1 MPIVASADGSSSED
15 LMKSSSGSA
24 RSANLERVTPPIT
37 SRTIRRQPHPTPQT
51 LTADICVLGAGI
63 AGVSAALQAA
73 KLGRHVIIV
82 DAAPSLGGQAV
93 GSIIGTIIGL
103 YTHGPQ
109 PYQITHGVADELI
122 ADLTE
127 EGSLSRRVSMTGT
140 ITFQYD
146 EVRLARWMERKV
158 EDAGVRALVGAVLT
172 DVGFDN
178 RRVRHL
184 ELATRFGTARV
195 EAASYVDASGD
206 ATLCYQA
213 GLEVRE
219 PDAPVYGSLNF
230 IIEGYDTDAVKDLVI
245 KDVHDRLAERGSQY
259 GLVRHDGFLMH
270 FPGKTVM
277 LANVTHFETPLDPAA
292 GAQMVFEGRRQADN
306 IIRFLRAEFPRIF
319 ANAKVRTY
327 GNPGLRQ
334 TRWIVGARQLTLDQI
349 RSGERPADAA
359 ARCAWWVELHNAK
372 ELVHWERFE
381 PDHVYYIPLS
391 CMIPREADNIV
402 AAGRCVDADVSA
414 LSAIRVMGP
423 CIAMGTAAAHALDL
437 AGTTSVHDI
446 DLATLQR
453 RLTDNLDRR

>member
-1 MPIVASADGSSSED
+1 MPAPTTTRVLRRSADS
-15 LMKSSSGSA
+15 
-24 RSANLERVTPPIT
+24 PPAIV
-37 SRTIRRQPHPTPQT
+37 S
-51 LTADICVLGAGI
+51 ADICVLGSGI
-63 AGVSAALQAA
+63 AGVSAALEAA
-73 KLGRHVIIV
+73 RLGRGVVIV

-109 PYQITHGVADELI
+109 PYQITHGIADDLI

-146 EVRLARWMERKV
+146 EVRLARWIERKV
-158 EDAGVRALVGAVLT
+158 EEAGIRALVGAVLT

-178 RRVRHL
+178 RRLRHL
-184 ELATRFGTARV
+184 ELATRFGSVRV
-195 EAASYVDASGD
+195 EASSYVDASGD
-206 ATLCYQA
+206 ATLCYHA

-219 PDAPVYGSLNF
+219 PVAPVYGSLNF
-230 IIEGYDTDAVKDLVI
+230 IIEGYDTEAVKDLVI
-245 KDVHDRLAERGSQY
+245 KDVHDRLAERGGHY

-277 LANVTHFETPLDPAA
+277 LANVTHFETPLDATA

-306 IIRFLRAEFPRIF
+306 IIRFLRAEFPKIF
-319 ANAKVRTY
+319 ANARVRTY

-334 TRWIVGARQLTLDQI
+334 TRWIVGARQLTVDQI
-349 RSGERPADAA
+349 RSGKRPADAA
-359 ARCAWWVELHNAK
+359 ARCAWWVELHNARD
-372 ELVHWERFE
+372 LVHWERFE

-391 CMIPREADNIV
+391 CMVPREADNIV

-437 AGTTSVHDI
+437 AGTGSIHQI
-446 DLATLQR
+446 DTAALQK
-453 RLTDNLDRR
+453 RLTENLDRRS

>member
-1 MPIVASADGSSSED
+1 MPATTTRVLRRPA
-15 LMKSSSGSA
+15 KS
-24 RSANLERVTPPIT
+24 V
-37 SRTIRRQPHPTPQT
+37 PTVI
-51 LTADICVLGAGI
+51 TADICVLGSGI
-63 AGVSAALQAA
+63 AGVSAALEAA
-73 KLGRHVIIV
+73 RLGRSVVIV

-103 YTHGPQ
+103 YTHGPE
-109 PYQITHGVADELI
+109 PYQITHGIADDLI
-122 ADLTE
+122 ADLTA

-146 EVRLARWMERKV
+146 EVRLARWIERKV
-158 EDAGVRALVGAVLT
+158 EEAGIRALVGAVLT
-172 DVGFDN
+172 DVRFEQ
-178 RRVRHL
+178 RRVRSL
-184 ELATRFGTARV
+184 ELATRFGVVRV
-195 EAASYVDASGD
+195 EAAAYVDASGD
-206 ATLCYQA
+206 ATVCYQA

-230 IIEGYDTDAVKDLVI
+230 IIEGYDTEAVKDLVI
-245 KDVHDRLAERGSQY
+245 KEVHNRLAERCSQY

-277 LANVTHFETPLDPAA
+277 LANVTHFETPLDPTG

-319 ANAKVRTY
+319 ANARVRTY

-334 TRWIVGARQLTLDQI
+334 TRWIVGSRQLTLDQI
-349 RSGERPADAA
+349 RSGDRPPDAA
-359 ARCAWWVELHNAK
+359 ARCAWWVELHNAR

-381 PDHVYYIPLS
+381 PSHVYYIPLS
-391 CMIPREADNIV
+391 CMTPRDADNIV
-402 AAGRCVDADVSA
+402 AAGRCVDADLSA

-437 AGTTSVHDI
+437 AGSGSVHQI
-446 DLATLQR
+446 DLAALQK

>member
-1 MPIVASADGSSSED
+1 MSSASTTRLVRRPTDS
-15 LMKSSSGSA
+15 
-24 RSANLERVTPPIT
+24 TPAT
-37 SRTIRRQPHPTPQT
+37 VR
-51 LTADICVLGAGI
+51 ADICVVGAGI
-63 AGVSAALQAA
+63 AGVSAALEAA
-73 KLGRHVIIV
+73 RLGRRVVIV

-103 YTHGPQ
+103 YTHGPE
-109 PYQITHGVADELI
+109 PYQITHGIADDLI
-122 ADLTE
+122 ADLTA
-127 EGSLSRRVSMTGT
+127 EGALSRRVSMTGT

-146 EVRLARWMERKV
+146 EVRLSRWIERKV
-158 EDAGVRALVGAVLT
+158 EEAGIQALVGAVLT
-172 DVGFDN
+172 GVGFAA
-178 RRVRHL
+178 RRVTHL
-184 ELATRFGTARV
+184 ELATRFGALRV
-195 EAASYVDASGD
+195 EAASFVDASGD

-230 IIEGYDTDAVKDLVI
+230 IIEGYDTEAVKDLVI
-245 KDVHDRLAERGSQY
+245 KDVHHRLAARGAQY

-277 LANVTHFETPLDPAA
+277 LANVTHFETPLDPTA

-306 IIRFLRAEFPRIF
+306 IIRFLRAEFPNIF
-319 ANAKVRTY
+319 ANARVRTY

-349 RSGERPADAA
+349 RSGDRPDDAA
-359 ARCAWWVELHNAK
+359 ARCAWWVELHNA
-372 ELVHWERFE
+372 EDLVHWERFA

-391 CMIPREADNIV
+391 CMTARDADNVV

-423 CIAMGTAAAHALDL
+423 CIAMGAAAAHALDL
-437 AGTTSVHDI
+437 AGAGSVHQI
-446 DLATLQR
+446 DRAALQR
-453 RLTDNLDRR
+453 RLASNLDR